1 MTWRV
6 NNGLLLIFLLALCA
20 ASFAAVIP
28 NLEIYGYSLSESPAA
43 PGHTVTLTLHI
54 HDTEW
59 ATCGDLTNVQ
69 VITSYPL
76 SVQGMD
82 TKYLGSICE
91 SDGSNG
97 TVSFDIPVDSLAQSG
112 TYQVT
117 VITNYQRQFDKY
129 SNTNTFNVKVAGTPS
144 LGASVTSS
152 NPTDIYP
159 GDQAA
164 VTVTFQNNGSGRAE
178 SARARMYA
186 PDGIEVK
193 WAGSDQALGEIPA
206 RGSASAIFN
215 IEALKN
221 TAPGTY
227 KLTVV
232 LDYAGENSGS
242 GNQTFS
248 FDMPVKA
255 KAEFTPAAQ
264 PGTVLNADEDK
275 EITVSVKN
283 SGSQEARKLKVRI
296 RPIFPFSTDGTVRY
310 IDSLMP
316 GETANLTYLVHVDKE
331 ATAGE
336 QIAGMLFDY
345 QDPQGNPFT
354 DTEDFSLNVK
364 TKTLLEQAMD
374 YWYLVVLAIIIIG
387 VIVLRWIFKFV
398 AGALKEGD
406 KKEDR

>member
-1 MTWRV
+1 MMRRV
-6 NNGLLLIFLLALCA
+6 NNGLLLVFLLALCA

-28 NLEIYGYSLSESPAA
+28 NLEIYDYSLSESPAA

-54 HDTEW
+54 RDTEW

-91 SDGSNG
+91 GDETNG

-117 VITNYQRQFDKY
+117 IITNYQRQFDKY

-144 LGASVTSS
+144 ISASVVSS
-152 NPTDIYP
+152 TPTDIYP

-164 VTVTFQNNGSGRAE
+164 VTVAFQNNGSGRVE

-193 WAGSDQALGEIPA
+193 WAGSEQGLGEIAA
-206 RGSASAIFN
+206 RGSASATFN

-221 TAPGTY
+221 ATPGIY
-227 KLTVV
+227 KLAVV
-232 LDYAGENSGS
+232 LDYDGENSAPGS
-242 GNQTFS
+242 RTFS
-248 FDMPVKA
+248 FDMPVKP
-255 KAEFTPAAQ
+255 KAEFTPGAQ

-283 SGSQEARKLKVRI
+283 TGTQEARKLKVRI
-296 RPIFPFSTDGTVRY
+296 QPIFPFSTDGTVRY
-310 IDSLMP
+310 IDSLKP
-316 GETANLTYLVHVDKE
+316 GEAKDLTYLVHVDKD

-336 QIAGMLFDY
+336 QISGMLFDY
-345 QDPQGNPFT
+345 QDPQGNSFT
-354 DTEDFSLNVK
+354 DSQDFTLTVK

-374 YWYLVVLAIIIIG
+374 YWYIIVLA
-387 VIVLRWIFKFV
+387 VLAGGAFVLWKAFGFV
-398 AGALKEGD
+398 ARSLKEGE
-406 KKEDR
+406 KR